1 MASGNGA
8 RTVQH
13 ASFILLA
20 EFDIDQGSVLSHQYP
35 YPTGVDE
42 QLLAELMIPDGV
54 HDHSEDWT
62 VFFLNQTPGNT
73 IASIFTPGEGDE
85 GHDDKSDLLHVLN
98 LVRTKHDK
106 TVRRGAIV
114 KALAICTH
122 HPYIQIFKPIL
133 LMALENYYSDPSVE
147 CLVRLFDS
155 INAMDMSLSPTL
167 TRDEKF
173 ISRVS
178 ERKDLFSEKFIL
190 ATTGKAQDPR
200 APSTKS
206 HKKTP
211 STDSGSQFSIT
222 TGTRKLSLSATQSTS
237 GHGHDRTPSIST
249 SKQPSTRSRSPS
261 VSLNSVSEG
270 DEGQRGS
277 VAGSAI
283 WVGENDSFDATAR
296 NAIQGNQ
303 SSSGSDPSLRPR
315 RVSMDQ
321 TSISSSLSQGTQAMT
336 TEGTKSS
343 SDGHRPSSQPH
354 HHHHHRRPVDTHF
367 FDTAVQY
374 NNVKLPIK
382 IPVTSFPEEV
392 GDYSLIQLIQT
403 FTSPTAVV
411 SGPAHPH
418 LHTNGALT
426 PPLIILFNALIT
438 QKRIIFMGY
447 GQPAGK
453 VANYVLAACALGS
466 GCGCYLRGFIE
477 RAFPYTN
484 LVNKSV
490 MESVPGYIA
499 GVTNPIYES
508 LPIWDILCH
517 IDTGKI
523 IVHKDIAPVQP
534 AMSSFPA
541 PPTLNIKSGQVTS
554 VGDDESRASVQM
566 TAAMM
571 VGGGALGATGVKSE
585 QAGKSDNY
593 DLGFVEELVN
603 GVSQHYGETMIRARV
618 AEYVNRF
625 VRIAAAYEDSVLGST
640 SIGFPMQSFSETGVS
655 TTMIGMGIPQGLG
668 GSLGSGMV
676 FVDDLSKAREMTSNA
691 SRIEGWRST
700 KNYEYW
706 QHDFQNWL
714 EHRPVKGMDLQHQ
727 IGRLRY
733 GKNMP
738 DGEVELIMRSM
749 HACVRTYDQIVE
761 LLSHLPPQHGGLIP
775 VTFGIFHTSRTI
787 RETTVDLVDVIRTQP
802 IGEKFVV
809 NLNQFHRLAY
819 LQILE
824 TRKRQEAEKAA
835 QQEQMT
841 SQLHQQ
847 AQIAQQLYAAAS
859 VDSIPQTGSLRESR
873 SAASHKS
880 KRETLT
886 QIFGPNGGV
895 SNGVSTPSL
904 SRAGSMHRN
913 VSGPTVL

>member
-1 MASGNGA
+1 MASGNGT

-54 HDHSEDWT
+54 HDHAEDWT

-73 IASIFTPGEGDE
+73 ITSLFTPGEDE
-85 GHDDKSDLLHVLN
+85 GHEDKHDLLHVLN

-178 ERKDLFSEKFIL
+178 ERKDLFSEKFIT
-190 ATTGKAQDPR
+190 ATAGKAPEAR
-200 APSTKS
+200 STSTKG
-206 HKKTP
+206 HKKTG

-222 TGTRKLSLSATQSTS
+222 TGTRKLSLSAAQSTS
-237 GHGHDRTPSIST
+237 GHGHDRTPSISA

-270 DEGQRGS
+270 DEGQRAS

-283 WVGENDSFDATAR
+283 WVGENEALDGTTKTAV
-296 NAIQGNQ
+296 QGNP
-303 SSSGSDPSLRPR
+303 SASGSDPALRPR
-315 RVSMDQ
+315 KVSLDQ

-343 SDGHRPSSQPH
+343 SDGHRTSSHPH

-367 FDTAVQY
+367 FDTSVQY
-374 NNVKLPIK
+374 NSLALPIK
-382 IPVTSFPEEV
+382 IPVTNFSEEV

-418 LHTNGALT
+418 LHTNGSLT

-466 GCGCYLRGFIE
+466 GCGCQLRGFIE

-484 LVNKSV
+484 LVNKPV

-508 LPIWDILCH
+508 LPIWDVLCH

-523 IVHKDIAPVQP
+523 TVHKDIAPVQP
-534 AMSSFPA
+534 AISSFPA
-541 PPTLNIKSGQVTS
+541 PPSLNIKSGQVTS

-640 SIGFPMQSFSETGVS
+640 SIGFSMQSFSETGVS
-655 TTMIGMGIPQGLG
+655 TTMVGMGIPQGLG

-676 FVDDLSKAREMTSNA
+676 FVDDLTKAREMTSNA

-700 KNYEYW
+700 KSYEYW
-706 QHDFQNWL
+706 QKDFQNWL
-714 EHRPVKGMDLQHQ
+714 EARPVKGMDIQHQ

-775 VTFGIFHTSRTI
+775 ITFGLFHTSRVI

-802 IGEKFVV
+802 IGDKFVV
-809 NLNQFHRLAY
+809 NLNQFHRFAY
-819 LQILE
+819 VQILD

-835 QQEQMT
+835 HQEQMT

-873 SAASHKS
+873 STASHKS

-886 QIFGPNGGV
+886 QIFGHNGGA

-913 VSGPTVL
+913 LSGPTAF

>member
-54 HDHSEDWT
+54 HDHAEDWT

-73 IASIFTPGEGDE
+73 ITSLFTPGEDDE
-85 GHDDKSDLLHVLN
+85 EHEDKHDLLHVLN

-133 LMALENYYSDPSVE
+133 LMALENYYSEPSVE

-155 INAMDMSLSPTL
+155 INAMDISLSPTL
-167 TRDEKF
+167 TRDEKL

-178 ERKDLFSEKFIL
+178 ERKDLFSEKFIT
-190 ATTGKAQDPR
+190 ATASKPPEGRST
-200 APSTKS
+200 STKG
-206 HKKTP
+206 HKKTG
-211 STDSGSQFSIT
+211 SADSGSQFSIT
-222 TGTRKLSLSATQSTS
+222 TGTRKLSLSATQSAS
-237 GHGHDRTPSIST
+237 GHGHDRTPSIAA

-270 DEGQRGS
+270 DEGQRAS

-283 WVGENDSFDATAR
+283 WVGENDALDGAAKTAV
-296 NAIQGNQ
+296 QGNQ
-303 SSSGSDPSLRPR
+303 SASGSDPALRSRKVSL
-315 RVSMDQ
+315 DQ

-343 SDGHRPSSQPH
+343 SDGHRHSTHPH

-367 FDTAVQY
+367 FDTSVLY
-374 NNVKLPIK
+374 NSLTLPIK
-382 IPVTSFPEEV
+382 IPVTNFSEEV

-426 PPLIILFNALIT
+426 PPLIILFNALVT

-466 GCGCYLRGFIE
+466 GCGCHLRGFIE

-484 LVNKSV
+484 LVNKPV

-508 LPIWDILCH
+508 LPIWDVLCH

-523 IVHKDIAPVQP
+523 TVHKDIAPVQP
-534 AMSSFPA
+534 AISSFPS
-541 PPTLNIKSGQVTS
+541 PPSLNMKSGQVTS

-571 VGGGALGATGVKSE
+571 VGGGSLGATGVKSE

-593 DLGFVEELVN
+593 DVGFVEELVN

-640 SIGFPMQSFSETGVS
+640 SIGFPMQSFSETG
-655 TTMIGMGIPQGLG
+655 
-668 GSLGSGMV
+668 
-676 FVDDLSKAREMTSNA
+676 
-691 SRIEGWRST
+691 
-700 KNYEYW
+700 
-706 QHDFQNWL
+706 
-714 EHRPVKGMDLQHQ
+714 
-727 IGRLRY
+727 
-733 GKNMP
+733 
-738 DGEVELIMRSM
+738 
-749 HACVRTYDQIVE
+749 
-761 LLSHLPPQHGGLIP
+761 LLSHLPPQHGGLMPI
-775 VTFGIFHTSRTI
+775 TFGLFHTSRPIT
-787 RETTVDLVDVIRTQP
+787 ETTVDLVDVIRTQP
-802 IGEKFVV
+802 IGDKFVV
-809 NLNQFHRLAY
+809 NLNQFHRFAY
-819 LQILE
+819 IQILD

-873 SAASHKS
+873 STASHKS

-886 QIFGPNGGV
+886 QIFGHNGGG

-913 VSGPTVL
+913 TSGPTAF